1 MMANKKVHCT
11 YWSADGV
18 RSEQLTMREVVS
30 LRNRLREAAFGYLKE
45 HADDPK
51 CQHIVYYRDRRD
63 ADDAVWQ
70 VHFYCAMRPWTDDEF
85 YRETENLDGFVG
97 AVHRHN

>member
-1 MMANKKVHCT
+1 MMKLIKCIRWTENGAIEARLSMSQIV
-11 YWSADGV
+11 A
-18 RSEQLTMREVVS
+18 E
-30 LRNRLREAAFGYLKE
+30 RNRLREAAFGYLKE

-51 CQHIVYYRDRRD
+51 CQHIVYYRDRRG

-70 VHFYCAMRPWTDDEF
+70 VYFYYTMRPWDDEEF

-97 AVHRHN
+97 AVHRH